1 MARDYMNLPAMLDAL
16 EDEMDQEA
24 AQISDEARKIQAR
37 GLQEM
42 ERTRTAIKNKS
53 GLIDR
58 MKKFADDME
67 TRNTSNAPPGM
78 GLTTTP
84 ATNPNPTSGSGSSPT
99 SAVQAH
105 PAETANL
112 RKVS

>member
-1 MARDYMNLPAMLDAL
+1 MTRDQIIYLTGAVRLARLVLEERRRNMARDYMNLPAMLDAL

-78 GLTTTP
+78 GLTTI
-84 ATNPNPTSGSGSSPT
+84 S
-99 SAVQAH
+99 H
-105 PAETANL
+105 D
-112 RKVS
+112 KVVD